1 MVNEKL
7 ILKTLANLTK
17 TTAGL
22 QLVIAGMSE
31 LLASRLP
38 NLTDQQK
45 SIFQNGANNL
55 RAEADAQDAAGE
67 ALLSSL
73 RSLP

>member
-1 MVNEKL
+1 MVDEKL
-7 ILKTLANLTK
+7 ILTTLAKLTK

-38 NLTDQQK
+38 NLTEQQK
-45 SIFQNGANNL
+45 SVLQNGANNL
-55 RAEADAQDAAGE
+55 RVEAGAQDAAGE

-73 RSLP
+73 RSRS

>member
-1 MVNEKL
+1 MINEKL
-7 ILKTLANLTK
+7 ILTTLAKLTK

-45 SIFQNGANNL
+45 SVLQNGANNL

-73 RSLP
+73 RSLS

>member
-1 MVNEKL
+1 MINEKL
-7 ILKTLANLTK
+7 VLTTLAKLTK

-22 QLVIAGMSE
+22 QLVLAGMSE

-38 NLTDQQK
+38 NLAEQQK
-45 SIFQNGANNL
+45 SVLQNGANNL
-55 RAEADAQDAAGE
+55 RVEAAAQDAAAE

-73 RSLP
+73 RGLS